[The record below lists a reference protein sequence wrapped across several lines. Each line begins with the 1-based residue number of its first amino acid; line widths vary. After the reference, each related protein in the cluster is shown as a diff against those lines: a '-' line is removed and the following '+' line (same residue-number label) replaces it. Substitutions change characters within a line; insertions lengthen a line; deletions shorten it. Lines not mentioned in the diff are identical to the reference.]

1 MRYYEI
7 FETASSTIEPISYP
21 NDEDD
26 ILEIMVSV
34 FSAHMSED
42 ALIGYLNHAT
52 DWNLSK
58 KLVYNG
64 KIIGCYLFGEG
75 DIEQLVSNCKH
86 IDLSP
91 FEGLHGIEG
100 IAVAVLPEYRGT
112 GLGNKLKDLPKH
124 MGYDYVY
131 GQQLKSLNNLED
143 WLKRRFLV
151 ADCGGVWV
159 TAEIFK

>member
-7 FETASSTIEPISYP
+7 FETVSSTIESISQR
-21 NDEDD
+21 D
-26 ILEIMVSV
+26 IDTIMEMMVDI
-34 FSAHMSED
+34 FSAHMSEG
-42 ALIGYLNHAT
+42 ALINYLNHAT

-75 DIEQLVSNCKH
+75 DIVDLVSHCDH

-91 FEGLHGIEG
+91 FEGLRGIEG
-100 IAVAVLPEYRGT
+100 IAVAVLPEFRGT
-112 GLGNKLKDLPKH
+112 GLGNKLKDLPRS

-131 GQQLKSLNNLED
+131 GQQLKSLNNLDD